1 MKKNGQDNDVTDYTS
16 VVYAKN
22 ESELLWSI
30 WQVMIYDV
38 DQIRQQPHQSYLC
51 WKRNWA
57 MLAD

>member
-38 DQIRQQPHQSYLC
+38 DQIRQQPHLSYLC
-51 WKRNWA
+51 WKWN
-57 MLAD
+57 